1 MLILLELLLVL
12 LVIFVML
19 LEGTIRY
26 ILGDLDLDGIAE
38 FKMN

>member
-1 MLILLELLLVL
+1 MLI
-12 LVIFVML
+12 IFVML

-26 ILGDLDLDGIAE
+26 RLGDIDLDEIAE

>member
-1 MLILLELLLVL
+1 MLLELLLVM

-26 ILGDLDLDGIAE
+26 RLDDIDLDEVAE